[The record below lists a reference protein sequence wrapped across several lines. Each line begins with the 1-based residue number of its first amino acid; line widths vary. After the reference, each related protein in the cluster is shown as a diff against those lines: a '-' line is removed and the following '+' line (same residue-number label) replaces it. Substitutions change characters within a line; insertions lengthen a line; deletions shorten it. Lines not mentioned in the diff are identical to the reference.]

1 MCSRRTAAS
10 AKKCD
15 KFCCALIQVCLH
27 RLADTLRIDILTGT
41 YMRADQPLATMPTFF
56 IPHGGGPC
64 FFMDWTQMGGPAD
77 TWDKLE
83 AFLRGLG
90 QRLPYKPK
98 GILVISGHWEEK
110 VFTASTT
117 EQPAMIYDYTGFPA
131 HTYQLKYPAPGAP
144 ALARQV
150 VRLLE
155 AAGLPAATDSTRGY
169 DHGVFV
175 PFLLIDPEAT
185 IPVVTLSLKT
195 DLDPEEHLAAGRAL
209 ASLRDEGILIV
220 GSGMSYHDMRGFRTP
235 AARAPSATFD
245 AWLTEAIAST
255 PDRRWNALARWSE
268 APAGRAS
275 HPREEHLLPLMVAAG
290 AGHASK
296 GTKPFT
302 GNVMMADISAF
313 QFG

>member
-1 MCSRRTAAS
+1 MS
-10 AKKCD
+10 
-15 KFCCALIQVCLH
+15 
-27 RLADTLRIDILTGT
+27 
-41 YMRADQPLATMPTFF
+41 ADQAQATMPTFF

-64 FFMDWTQMGGPAD
+64 FFMDWMLMGGPAD
-77 TWDKLE
+77 TWNGLE
-83 AFLRGLG
+83 AFLRGL
-90 QRLPYKPK
+90 QARLPHKPK
-98 GILVISGHWEEK
+98 GIVVISGHWEEK
-110 VFTASTT
+110 VFTAATT

-131 HTYQLKYPAPGAP
+131 HTYQLRYPAPGAP
-144 ALARQV
+144 ALAHRIV
-150 VRLLE
+150 GLLQ
-155 AAGLPAATDSTRGY
+155 AAGLPAATDSTRGF

-175 PFLLIDPEAT
+175 PFLLIDPAAT

-195 DLDPEEHLAAGRAL
+195 DLDPEEHLAAGHAL
-209 ASLRDEGILIV
+209 AALRDEGILIV

-235 AARAPSATFD
+235 AARAPSAAFD
-245 AWLTEAIAST
+245 AWLTDVVAAEPAT
-255 PDRRWNALARWSE
+255 RWQALKHWSE

-290 AGHASK
+290 AGAASP